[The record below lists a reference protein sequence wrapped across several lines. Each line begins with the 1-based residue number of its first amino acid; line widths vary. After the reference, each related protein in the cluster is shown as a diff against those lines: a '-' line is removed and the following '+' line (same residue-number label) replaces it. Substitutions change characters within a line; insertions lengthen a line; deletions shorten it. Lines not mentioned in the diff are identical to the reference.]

1 VAHRAHRLGPALGGR
16 DRVTLRRSGAW
27 VALVAAGAVVAAAL
41 FVAAAAGH
49 GVPTIEEQTQEVAS
63 GLRCPVCQ
71 NLSVG
76 DSPSPL
82 AGEMRHTIETQL
94 RARRSPAEIRAFF
107 VERYGEWVLLE
118 PPRHGLNLLPWLVP
132 ILGLGAGGWL
142 LVRSVGPRPRGS
154 GTPSAR
160 AHEVPTRLSAEEHER
175 IERELAALEEAP

>member
-1 VAHRAHRLGPALGGR
+1 M
-16 DRVTLRRSGAW
+16 RVPRSGVW
-27 VALVAAGAVVAAAL
+27 LALVAAGAVVAGAL
-41 FVAAAAGH
+41 FVASNAGH
-49 GVPTIEEQTQEVAS
+49 GAPTLEERTQEVAA

-71 NLSVG
+71 NLSVA
-76 DSPSPL
+76 DSPSGL

-94 RARRSPAEIRAFF
+94 RAGRSPAQIRAFF

-118 PPRHGLNLLPWLVP
+118 PSRHGLNLVLWLVP
-132 ILGLGAGGWL
+132 ILGLAAGGWL

-160 AHEVPTRLSAEEHER
+160 AHEVPTRLSAEEHDR

>member
-1 VAHRAHRLGPALGGR
+1 MNI
-16 DRVTLRRSGAW
+16 RRSGVW

-49 GVPTIEEQTQEVAS
+49 GVQTIEERTQEVAS

-71 NLSVG
+71 NLSVA
-76 DSPSPL
+76 DSPSGL
-82 AGEMRHTIETQL
+82 AGEMRHTIEMQL
-94 RARRSPAEIRAFF
+94 RAGRSPAQIRAFF

-118 PPRHGLNLLPWLVP
+118 PSRHGLNLVPWLVP
-132 ILGLGAGGWL
+132 ILGLAAGGWL
-142 LVRSVGPRPRGS
+142 LVRSVGSRPRGS
-154 GTPSAR
+154 WTPSAP